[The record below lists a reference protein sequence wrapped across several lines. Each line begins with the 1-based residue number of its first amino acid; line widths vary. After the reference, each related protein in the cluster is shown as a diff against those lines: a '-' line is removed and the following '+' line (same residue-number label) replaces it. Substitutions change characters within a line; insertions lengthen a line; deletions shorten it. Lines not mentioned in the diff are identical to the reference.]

1 MKQLTL
7 VSLIAAAALAPA
19 VAQQRDGRGPKIAKP
34 RIEDTVKA
42 NVYADNWFQLYING
56 ELVATDSIKFI
67 PHNVVS
73 VDVLPSYPMTIAVM
87 AKDNAD
93 GKTGMEY
100 NNTQIGDGG
109 FILKLGDGT
118 VTSVK
123 WKAKRFFWGP
133 IGGDTVK
140 PHTES
145 IPIPENWHAIDF
157 DDSDWKNATEFTQE
171 EAGPK
176 KPFFEHDFDG
186 AKFIWSGDLKLDN
199 TVIFRHRVVA
209 PPDGKTKSWDM
220 SKPPYANPSTLQAAA
235 SPATQPKE
243 RGRPAPDQAAPFQ
256 AFTDSVKIR
265 WDDEH
270 LYVESDGMPAH
281 PMMVGIKAWQQQIP
295 LPQPYTGDNAWQIPL
310 RPIPAEEPMSA
321 KNNFFRGAIALAAN
335 GVPIFNPIKNNGVT
349 DTFLAGELDQWG
361 GHCGRADDYHYH
373 IAPVHLQEILGKDKP
388 LAYALD
394 GYPIY
399 GYEEPDGSPV
409 TGLDEFNG
417 HKDAAGRYHYHAT
430 KTYPYL
436 NGGFHGKVTE
446 RNGQVD
452 PQPRAQGV
460 RPAQPPLRGAEITK
474 FHSHGDHHHLHYELD
489 GHTHEVNYEVHD
501 DRSVTIE
508 HVEPGGNSTTET
520 FSGNRRGGGGGAG
533 GQRSRENEKKPAR
546 ERRGGRRD
554 ENREGAARQPWITAH
569 KDELDADS
577 DGAISLAE
585 IMGESKKVF
594 TAYDSDNDGK
604 ITAAETKGG
613 GVKGAMGGF
622 VRGHFDELDRDDSGA
637 VSAQELADQAKRM
650 FTKADADS
658 NGKVEGEE
666 FNRPAG
672 GGGRRSDDTE
682 RPRPPRDEAK
692 PPPSPR
698 PQADASNEDKP
709 NIVMVLVDD
718 MGWKDMGF
726 TGNTFV
732 ETPHCDRLAGEGVIF
747 THAYASAPNC
757 APTRACLLSGQYTP
771 RHGVYTVVD
780 DRHSPGQAHHK
791 ILAAESKASMAT
803 EVVTIAEAL
812 KPAGYATAMFGM
824 WNLGRGR
831 SGPETPT
838 GQGFDHYVST
848 KTLGFEKHAY
858 RDGDRYLTDAF
869 TDEIIQFIDATENQP
884 FFVYF
889 APHATHHP
897 YDPKAD
903 LLAKYQRKETPGRMS
918 AEYAATIEALDQN
931 VGRLFQALQQRG
943 LADETLIV
951 FTADNGGTPDNVAPL
966 NGSKGSLYDGGL
978 RVPTFVWSRGIRSPG
993 RKSDTPITSTDFFPT
1008 VLEMAGLPAPID
1020 QPLDGTSLVAE
1031 LEGQRLPDRDLF
1043 WHFPSYIGR
1052 SSPSS
1057 AIRRGNHKL
1066 IQWFEDNRIE
1076 LFDLASD
1083 PREQNNLADSNSKL
1097 TDSMLAALRRWQEH
1111 TAAALPSAGNPR
1123 YDPAASSRGKGHDQ
1137 RGKAKGPQRK

>member
-1 MKQLTL
+1 MKALTL
-7 VSLIAAAALAPA
+7 ISLLAAAALTPA
-19 VAQQRDGRGPKIAKP
+19 VAQKREGRGPKITKP
-34 RIEDTVKA
+34 RIEDTIKA

-73 VDVLPSYPMTIAVM
+73 VDVLPSYPMTLAVM

-93 GKTGMEY
+93 AKTGMEY

-118 VTSVK
+118 VTSAK
-123 WKAKRFFWGP
+123 WKAKEFFWGP
-133 IGGDTVK
+133 IDGDTAK
-140 PHTES
+140 PRTES
-145 IPIPENWHAIDF
+145 IPIPKNWHAIDF
-157 DDSDWKNATEFTQE
+157 DDSTWGNAREYSQE
-171 EAGPK
+171 EVGPK

-220 SKPPYANPSTLQAAA
+220 SKPPYANPSKLQAAA
-235 SPATQPKE
+235 FPATQFKE
-243 RGRPAPDQAAPFQ
+243 RGSPAPEQAAPFQ

-270 LYVESDGMPAH
+270 LYVESDGMPVH

-310 RPIPAEEPMSA
+310 RAVPAEEPMSA
-321 KNNFFRGAIALAAN
+321 KSNFFRGAIAIAAN
-335 GVPIFNPIKNNGVT
+335 GVPIFNPIKNDGRT

-373 IAPVHLQEILGKDKP
+373 IAPVHLQQTLGKDKP

-474 FHSHGDHHHLHYELD
+474 FHSHGDHHLLHYELD

-501 DRSVTIE
+501 DRSVTIK

-533 GQRSRENEKKPAR
+533 GQRSRENEKKSAR

-554 ENREGAARQPWITAH
+554 ENHEGAARQPWITAH
-569 KDELDADS
+569 KNELDADS
-577 DGAISLAE
+577 NGAISLAE
-585 IMGESKKVF
+585 MMSEAKKVF

-613 GVKGAMGGF
+613 GVKSAMGGF

-637 VSAQELADQAKRM
+637 VSAQEFADQTKRM

-658 NGKVEGEE
+658 NGKIEGEE

-672 GGGRRSDDTE
+672 GGGRRGRGAE
-682 RPRPPRDEAK
+682 RPRPSVDEAK
-692 PPPSPR
+692 PPLSPH
-698 PQADASNEDKP
+698 PQADASDQDKP
-709 NIVMVLVDD
+709 NVVMVLVDD

-726 TGNTFV
+726 AGNTFV

-780 DRHSPGQAHHK
+780 ERHSPGKAHHK

-803 EVVTIAEAL
+803 EVITIAEAL

-848 KTLGFEKHAY
+848 KTLGFDKDAY

-869 TDEIIQFIDATENQP
+869 TDEMIEFINASKDQP
-884 FFVYF
+884 FFIYF

-897 YDPKAD
+897 YDPKPK
-903 LLAKYQRKETPGRMS
+903 LLEKYQGKANDGPMS
-918 AEYAATIEALDQN
+918 AEYAATVEALDAN
-931 VGRLFQALQQRG
+931 IGRLVDHLKNKG
-943 LADETLIV
+943 LAKHTLLM
-951 FTADNGGTPDNVAPL
+951 FTADNGGTAENVAPL

-978 RVPTFVWSRGIRSPG
+978 RVPTFAWGHSICSPG
-993 RKSDTPITSTDFFPT
+993 RRSDTPITSADLFPT
-1008 VLEMAGLPAPID
+1008 IIEVAGISALKD

-1031 LEGQRLPDRDLF
+1031 FEGRRLTIRDLF
-1043 WHFPSYIGR
+1043 WHFPCYIGR
-1052 SSPSS
+1052 GSPSS

-1066 IQWFEDNRIE
+1066 IQWFENERVE
-1076 LFDLASD
+1076 LFDLSQD
-1083 PREQNNLADSNSKL
+1083 PGESRNIARANPK
-1097 TDSMLAALRRWQEH
+1097 
-1111 TAAALPSAGNPR
+1111 TAAVLLSNLKAWQVRTGALLPGGENPD
-1123 YDPAASSRGKGHDQ
+1123 YDPAARNRSGSRNDRSKGK
-1137 RGKAKGPQRK
+1137 RGR